1 MDKNQVEDK
10 MHEIYT
16 CKLGSKWAQWT
27 LFKLLL
33 GSIWDFT
40 WDLPTLR
47 NKITQRTEKLRGGHH
62 SEDKHVRK
70 YWDEDNVI

>member
-33 GSIWDFT
+33 GSI
-40 WDLPTLR
+40 
-47 NKITQRTEKLRGGHH
+47 
-62 SEDKHVRK
+62 
-70 YWDEDNVI
+70 